1 MSFLLAACILLVYVL
16 FVGSICT
23 PCPSPPCWPPTP
35 LAVHALLVYVADGR
49 PFMVGTRRK
58 GRRWFCPVS
67 LPCWSRPCALQWAST
82 ALDAAGPLRFGQRA
96 GPSRGGPGKSARA
109 RAWGLG
115 VGEDCP
121 AGSPGARRAWSRG
134 SRSADAAVARGGSP
148 PLDARGAEV
157 EPPPPRA
164 LFEAE
169 RPGKEGVPVCWPA
182 WGGVGAT
189 AFAVSGGRPAGPP
202 KGGNRHAGL
211 LLRGGAEPEVRNQS
225 LTNKALFLRSDQLKS
240 DSCSGGKPEGLGL
253 AGGVTM
259 ALSKMIPEQGRGEKT
274 RINFKGPAG
283 CRKGL
288 RLREYPLE
296 PAHGRKAL

>member
-1 MSFLLAACILLVYVL
+1 MPSQRSILVSSLR
-16 FVGSICT
+16 
-23 PCPSPPCWPPTP
+23 PPM
-35 LAVHALLVYVADGR
+35 G
-49 PFMVGTRRK
+49 
-58 GRRWFCPVS
+58 
-67 LPCWSRPCALQWAST
+67 LQWPST
-82 ALDAAGPLRFGQRA
+82 ALDAGPLRFGQHA

-259 ALSKMIPEQGRGEKT
+259 ALSKMIPEQGRGGKT
-274 RINFKGPAG
+274 RNNLKGPAG
-283 CRKGL
+283 RGSDCGKTRWNQHMAGK
-288 RLREYPLE
+288 RLEQPLMGW
-296 PAHGRKAL
+296 AHWEDAVATPTLGSAQVW